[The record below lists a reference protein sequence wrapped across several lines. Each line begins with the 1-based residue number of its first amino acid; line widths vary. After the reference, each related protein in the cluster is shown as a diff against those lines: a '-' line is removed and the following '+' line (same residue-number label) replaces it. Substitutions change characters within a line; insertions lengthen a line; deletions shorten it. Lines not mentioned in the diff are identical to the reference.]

1 MKYTGHERDSL
12 ASNPNTLDYMH
23 ARYYNPTAGR
33 FLSVDPVLGNPSIP
47 QSWNRYAYVQN
58 NPINRTDPKGLCG
71 EGGGFV
77 GPVVP
82 CTAMLSPPKN
92 ASNWT
97 AAQRSAENAKNAERA
112 QLAEQGKLVVNR
124 GQARPSSSQVADVN
138 GGPASSGSHL
148 DHKQELVLG
157 GAPLAK
163 ENIGTLDATVNMS
176 NGARVKNAIAG
187 LADGTVITKFNY
199 TMLSW
204 GGALTTI
211 TQGISYSTFMSN
223 QDAAHPGSVNVDD
236 MARWVFTGNTS
247 ASPPLCG
254 SPGGGPC

>member
-1 MKYTGHERDSL
+1 ML
-12 ASNPNTLDYMH
+12 LI
-23 ARYYNPTAGR
+23 GR
-33 FLSVDPVLGNPSIP
+33 L
-47 QSWNRYAYVQN
+47 
-58 NPINRTDPKGLCG
+58 
-71 EGGGFV
+71 
-77 GPVVP
+77 
-82 CTAMLSPPKN
+82 
-92 ASNWT
+92 
-97 AAQRSAENAKNAERA
+97 RSAAPNAKNAERA

-124 GQARPSSSQVADVN
+124 GQARPSSSQVAEVN

-199 TMLSW
+199 TLLSW
-204 GGALTTI
+204 GGALTTVA
-211 TQGISYSTFMSN
+211 QGISYSTFMSN
-223 QDAAHPGSVNVDD
+223 QDAAHPGSVNVND
-236 MARWVFTGNTS
+236 MASWVFTGRTS
-247 ASPPLCG
+247 ASPPPCG